1 MQTTTYSTRRSQIET
16 YFDRTAMQAWASLT
30 SEAPVSRIRATVR
43 AGRQRMRDTLLSW
56 LPSDLRGSRLLDAGC
71 GTGAFAIEAARRGAD
86 VTAVDLAPT
95 LVDIAHQRVPRD
107 LGHGSI
113 DFQSGDMLDPSLGS
127 FDYVIAMDSLIHYSG
142 LDCIDALAELSARTE
157 QSVLFT
163 FAPRTPS
170 LAVMHAIGKLFPRS
184 ERAPSIQPIANR
196 AITQRIERDPR
207 LAECS
212 IVRTER
218 IAGGFYISQ
227 AMELGVR

>member
-1 MQTTTYSTRRSQIET
+1 
-16 YFDRTAMQAWASLT
+16 
-30 SEAPVSRIRATVR
+30 
-43 AGRQRMRDTLLSW
+43 MRDTLLSW

-127 FDYVIAMDSLIHYSG
+127 FDYVIAMDSLIHYNG
-142 LDCIDALAELSARTE
+142 LDCIDALAELCARTGH
-157 QSVLFT
+157 SVLFT

-184 ERAPSIQPIANR
+184 ERAPSIQPIANGQIMR
-196 AITQRIERDPR
+196 RIERDPR

-212 IVRTER
+212 IVRTKR

-227 AMELGVR
+227 AMELRVR

>member
-1 MQTTTYSTRRSQIET
+1 M
-16 YFDRTAMQAWASLT
+16 
-30 SEAPVSRIRATVR
+30 
-43 AGRQRMRDTLLSW
+43 
-56 LPSDLRGSRLLDAGC
+56 LDAGC

-95 LVDIAHQRVPRD
+95 LVDIACQRVPRD

-113 DFQSGDMLDPSLGS
+113 DFRSGDMLDRSLGS
-127 FDYVIAMDSLIHYSG
+127 FDYVIAMDSLIHYIG
-142 LDCIDALAELSARTE
+142 RDCVDALAELSARTE
-157 QSVLFT
+157 HSILFT

-184 ERAPSIQPIANR
+184 ERAPSIQPIANG
-196 AITQRIERDPR
+196 AITRRIERDPR
-207 LAECS
+207 LAKCS

-227 AMELGVR
+227 AMELRVR